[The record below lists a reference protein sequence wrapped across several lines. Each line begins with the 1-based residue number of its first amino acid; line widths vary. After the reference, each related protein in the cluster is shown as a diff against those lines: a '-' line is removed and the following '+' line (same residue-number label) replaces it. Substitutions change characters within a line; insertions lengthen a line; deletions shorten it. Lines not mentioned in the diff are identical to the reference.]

1 MEKTQ
6 RRTIRRIAQF
16 QVVYKVARIV
26 DGPRV
31 FGDKWKPFDGTRRTK
46 DDACETIERLQYEH
60 GGNSKYEYKF
70 SFLHWKLIGRY

>member
-31 FGDKWKPFDGTRRTK
+31 FGDRWKAFDQTDRTYM
-46 DDACETIERLQYEH
+46 DACERADRLEFEH
-60 GGNSKYEYKF
+60 RGNSKFEYKF
-70 SFLHWKLIGRY
+70 RALHKKLIGRY